1 MKINIDGSDLDLDS
15 NVLRNYKFLNNSA
28 MKKRMIKNFLI
39 RHRKCDVE
47 EQIDMPGYDETL
59 IWVDQTEMEKSLYTS
74 KVGRTSRTVLQQ
86 LCCHP
91 LIAETFNRIVGN
103 KEVDLDVMKDSLI
116 LHNEE
121 TVKVYS
127 KN

>member
-1 MKINIDGSDLDLDS
+1 
-15 NVLRNYKFLNNSA
+15 
-28 MKKRMIKNFLI
+28 MIKNFLI

-59 IWVDQTEMEKSLYTS
+59 IWVDQTEMEKSLYMS

-91 LIAETFNRIVGN
+91 LIAETFNR
-103 KEVDLDVMKDSLI
+103 S
-116 LHNEE
+116 
-121 TVKVYS
+121 S
-127 KN
+127 FFKNYFLFFFAPFFYK